1 MNLDSQKF
9 SREYLE
15 KISVS
20 ERKTLL
26 LEMSIVLSQFIS
38 DENFDQNIKESIEEP
53 RKIGHDLWCFDLSDE
68 FQAWCGNWT
77 EKEKAG
83 KLFLQF
89 HKYNPVSVSWS
100 YNE

>member
-38 DENFDQNIKESIEEP
+38 DENFDQNIKESM
-53 RKIGHDLWCFDLSDE
+53 K
-68 FQAWCGNWT
+68 N
-77 EKEKAG
+77 
-83 KLFLQF
+83 
-89 HKYNPVSVSWS
+89 
-100 YNE
+100 